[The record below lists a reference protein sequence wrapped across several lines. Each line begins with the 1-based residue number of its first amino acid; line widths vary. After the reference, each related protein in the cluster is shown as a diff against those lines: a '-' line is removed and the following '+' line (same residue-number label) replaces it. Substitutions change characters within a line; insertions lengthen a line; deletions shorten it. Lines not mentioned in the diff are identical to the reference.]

1 MKGPFPYLL
10 LLFLLAAFLHA
21 EFLLYVVYA
30 MLIVVL
36 VTRWLARRALG
47 AIVAVRR

>member
-1 MKGPFPYLL
+1 MNGPFPYLL

-30 MLIVVL
+30 LLIVVL
-36 VTRWLARRALG
+36 VTRW
-47 AIVAVRR
+47 